1 MSNIDETAKT
11 LILNTIQNVFTESA
25 IEEPIVEETPAEKLR
40 REVADKIAHDLQE
53 RKEATKMYKSG
64 DATTSDEKETTIK
77 EKSIKNTITI
87 NPTIEEEIAQLSE
100 KQMVVTNADKK
111 ANTPAYQNF
120 KKGMKGKDG
129 QPLYKAADHL
139 KDEFEH
145 HQKDENGNTI
155 PHEDEIAQENYRA
168 MRNPEKYKPDDES
181 DKPYSQRSKANRMK
195 DPKRGI
201 NSPAFKEFMR
211 KQGMESYDPKAALT
225 ESTWLMY
232 EKKKLAEAK
241 VDKGR
246 SDYGKASIRNYRRM
260 GPGHGDPGMFDP
272 SGKRGKTIE
281 KRREEHK
288 ARRGVKGAKVP
299 AYKREEYI
307 PEEGYDHIKDRIAMA
322 GGDPSSQ
329 KKKDATKYPPQRS
342 KSKGKTVYQKQAEKE
357 HGKGVTA
364 IDIVRKKYKGQIM
377 GDKK

>member
-100 KQMVVTNADKK
+100 KQMIVTNADKK
-111 ANTPAYQNF
+111 GNTPAYQNF

-145 HQKDENGNTI
+145 HQKDKDGNTI

-232 EKKKLAEAK
+232 EKKKI
-241 VDKGR
+241 
-246 SDYGKASIRNYRRM
+246 S
-260 GPGHGDPGMFDP
+260 
-272 SGKRGKTIE
+272 
-281 KRREEHK
+281 
-288 ARRGVKGAKVP
+288 
-299 AYKREEYI
+299 
-307 PEEGYDHIKDRIAMA
+307 
-322 GGDPSSQ
+322 
-329 KKKDATKYPPQRS
+329 
-342 KSKGKTVYQKQAEKE
+342 
-357 HGKGVTA
+357 
-364 IDIVRKKYKGQIM
+364 
-377 GDKK
+377 

>member
-11 LILNTIQNVFTESA
+11 LILNTIQNVFTEST

-100 KQMVVTNADKK
+100 KQMVVTNADKVG
-111 ANTPAYQNF
+111 NTPAYQNY
-120 KKGMKGKDG
+120 KKGMKDKDG
-129 QPLYKAADHL
+129 KPLYTAADHL

-145 HQKDENGNTI
+145 HQKDKDGNTI

-168 MRNPEKYKPDDES
+168 MRNPEKYTPDDES
-181 DKPYSQRSKANRMK
+181 DKPYSERSKANRMK

-211 KQGMESYDPKAALT
+211 KQGMESYNPKAALT

-232 EKKKLAEAK
+232 EKKKI
-241 VDKGR
+241 
-246 SDYGKASIRNYRRM
+246 S
-260 GPGHGDPGMFDP
+260 
-272 SGKRGKTIE
+272 
-281 KRREEHK
+281 
-288 ARRGVKGAKVP
+288 
-299 AYKREEYI
+299 
-307 PEEGYDHIKDRIAMA
+307 
-322 GGDPSSQ
+322 
-329 KKKDATKYPPQRS
+329 
-342 KSKGKTVYQKQAEKE
+342 
-357 HGKGVTA
+357 
-364 IDIVRKKYKGQIM
+364 
-377 GDKK
+377 

>member
-11 LILNTIQNVFTESA
+11 LILNTIQNVFTEST

-100 KQMVVTNADKK
+100 KQMIVTNADKK
-111 ANTPAYQNF
+111 GNTPAYQNF
-120 KKGMKGKDG
+120 KKGMKGTDG

-232 EKKKLAEAK
+232 EKKK
-241 VDKGR
+241 
-246 SDYGKASIRNYRRM
+246 N
-260 GPGHGDPGMFDP
+260 
-272 SGKRGKTIE
+272 
-281 KRREEHK
+281 
-288 ARRGVKGAKVP
+288 
-299 AYKREEYI
+299 
-307 PEEGYDHIKDRIAMA
+307 
-322 GGDPSSQ
+322 
-329 KKKDATKYPPQRS
+329 
-342 KSKGKTVYQKQAEKE
+342 
-357 HGKGVTA
+357 
-364 IDIVRKKYKGQIM
+364 
-377 GDKK
+377 